1 MKRTASKKGRG
12 ASLRFV
18 LDSDID
24 HEEPGMLSDFI
35 NWQPLYNLYTTPEG
49 LVVHLELPG
58 VDLQDVVIYLRSRY
72 MIVNGGRTAPSWL
85 ERNLCVFHSLEI
97 PYGHFSRRIDFPVP
111 IEVRQYGY
119 EIQNGILTLYFQL
132 LQEKI
137 IPVEGD

>member
-1 MKRTASKKGRG
+1 MKRAASKKNRG
-12 ASLRFV
+12 ANLRFV
-18 LDSDID
+18 LDRDID
-24 HEEPGMLSDFI
+24 HEELNTLSDFI

-49 LVVHLELPG
+49 LVVHIELPG

-72 MIVNGGRTAPSWL
+72 MIVNGIRTAPSWFTG
-85 ERNLCVFHSLEI
+85 NLCVFHNLEI

-111 IEVRQYGY
+111 IEVRQYEY
-119 EIQNGILTLYFQL
+119 EILNGILTLYFQS